1 MATDRRIKYTKMVL
15 RQALLEILQERPI
28 ERVTVKEICDRAD
41 VNRSTFYVHYGSPQE
56 LLDGIQRE
64 MYEEIKEKKK
74 DFTNIKAYMADMC
87 DIIYDNR
94 ELMQVMLKA
103 GKAETMFDIASIWK
117 EDFLKGTD
125 SSGLSRAEAEATFLY
140 ITCGAMAVIT
150 TWLLGHLPMTRDQVV
165 DKVYSLTMN
174 GLKIYSKEED
184 SNV

>member
-41 VNRSTFYVHYGSPQE
+41 INRSTFYVHYGSPQE
-56 LLDGIQRE
+56 LLDGIRQE
-64 MYEEIKEKKK
+64 MYEEIKEKKR

-103 GKAETMFDIASIWK
+103 GKAETMFDIAFIWK

-125 SSGLSRAEAEATFLY
+125 SSGLSRADAEATFLY

-150 TWLLGHLPMTRDQVV
+150 TWLLGHLHMTRDQVV

-184 SNV
+184 NNV